1 MKERGFWMRRWSDRN
16 SADRKFCIG
25 ILIITL
31 FASFMTAAL
40 VKAAI
45 AEYSFTKYEYHK
57 LMQNTCLMGEKTVDA
72 EGSWYRVIVLKG
84 VELRKDGKVIGTTHA
99 FFGVKREGDR
109 ATLNIYSEINSNGKT
124 SRSIIIISD
133 TDIDGKPDREG
144 DGHSEMHDVTE
155 DGKIHWNVWIVRFI
169 EEVINPL
176 WPGR

>member
-1 MKERGFWMRRWSDRN
+1 
-16 SADRKFCIG
+16 
-25 ILIITL
+25 
-31 FASFMTAAL
+31 
-40 VKAAI
+40 
-45 AEYSFTKYEYHK
+45 
-57 LMQNTCLMGEKTVDA
+57 MGEKTMDA
-72 EGSWYRVIVLKG
+72 EGSWYRVVVLKG
-84 VELRKDGKVIGTTHA
+84 VELRKDGKVIGTTYA